1 MSTIYQVT
9 LFQSFQGQ
17 IIENVLHFS
26 GEGTADALEMSH
38 LADDVN
44 VNWIT
49 PVLTQQV
56 TALKYFQIKVEM
68 MNGGFAPVVKAI
80 SRDGTNGGNDN
91 DKATY
96 AHVLRK
102 RTAFPGRHGRGRAF
116 IGGIANNAD
125 QKSFLDQQR
134 ITNWTARCIEIMNA
148 YKDGGTSDFT
158 IGIVARANPLNSFK
172 PLIALEIAPQY
183 ANVQTRK
190 VGRGI

>member
-1 MSTIYQVT
+1 MSTIFQAT

-17 IIENVLHFS
+17 TLENVLHFR
-26 GEGTADALEMSH
+26 GNGTADPLEMNG
-38 LADDVN
+38 LADELN
-44 VNWIT
+44 TNWIT
-49 PVLTQQV
+49 SVITQQ
-56 TALKYFQIKVEM
+56 TDALKYFQIKVEM

-80 SRDGTNGGNDN
+80 SRNGQGGSSDN

-102 RTAFPGRHGRGRAF
+102 RTAFPGKHGRGRAF

-134 ITNWTARCIEIMNA
+134 ITNWTNRCIELMA
-148 YKDGGTSDFT
+148 AFGPGGTTGFE
-158 IGIVARANPLNSFK
+158 IGLVSRADPLNSFK
-172 PLIALEIAPQY
+172 PLIAIEIAPQY
-183 ANVQTRK
+183 ANVQSRK